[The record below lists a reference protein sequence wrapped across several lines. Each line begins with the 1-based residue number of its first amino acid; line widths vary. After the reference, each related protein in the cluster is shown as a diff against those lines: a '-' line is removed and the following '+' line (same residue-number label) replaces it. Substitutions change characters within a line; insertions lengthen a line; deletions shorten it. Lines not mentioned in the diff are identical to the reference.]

1 MYAYTLVG
9 LCFDSETG
17 EVWMMWMDHPD
28 LESDGRKERGKPI
41 GKPLRFVEE

>member
-1 MYAYTLVG
+1 
-9 LCFDSETG
+9 
-17 EVWMMWMDHPD
+17 MDHPD